1 VTVMART
8 LTPPLFAFIVYL
20 SIIAAIRLLP
30 SSGEGS
36 SPVEEFL
43 QIGLIIMVPALASFL
58 FLRKVKVDPGPFWVT
73 STITTVL
80 ASSIIYALL
89 TMNCTP
95 TTCDDGVVWFFLT
108 ALVILGFLIGALL
121 HKLTEKLDSRS
132 SPPT

>member
-1 VTVMART
+1 MMNRAMTT
-8 LTPPLFAFIVYL
+8 FLFSLIVYL

-30 SSGEGS
+30 PSDEGP

-58 FLRKVKVDPGPFWVT
+58 FLRKVKVDPGAFWVA

-95 TTCDDGVVWFFLT
+95 TTCYENAIIWFFLT
-108 ALVILGFLIGALL
+108 LLVLLGFLIGALL
-121 HKLTEKLDSRS
+121 YKLTEKLGSRS
-132 SPPT
+132 SPA

>member
-1 VTVMART
+1 MMNRAM
-8 LTPPLFAFIVYL
+8 TPFLFSLIVYL

-30 SSGEGS
+30 PSDEGP

-58 FLRKVKVDPGPFWVT
+58 FLRKVKVDPGAFWVA

-95 TTCDDGVVWFFLT
+95 TTCDDGVVWFFVT
-108 ALVILGFLIGALL
+108 ALVLLGFLIGALL
-121 HKLTEKLDSRS
+121 YKLTERPGSRS
-132 SPPT
+132 SPT

>member
-1 VTVMART
+1 MNRAMTT
-8 LTPPLFAFIVYL
+8 FLFSLIVYL

-30 SSGEGS
+30 PSDEGP

-58 FLRKVKVDPGPFWVT
+58 FLRKVKVDPGAFWVA

-95 TTCDDGVVWFFLT
+95 TTCDDGVVWFFVT
-108 ALVILGFLIGALL
+108 ALVIPGFLIGALL
-121 HKLTEKLDSRS
+121 YKLTEKLGSRS
-132 SPPT
+132 SPT